1 MGWSPEMIARV
12 WEKAKKVYGEN
23 PNRFRKDECGAW
35 IAGAHYGNRA
45 SEFGWVIERR
55 DPNGGDGPDNLCPL
69 QWQNYVD
76 QTDGELTCI
85 VTAVRAHNV
94 ARALTPAGG

>member
-1 MGWSPEMIARV
+1 MSWSPELIAQV

-35 IAGAHYGNRA
+35 IAGAQYGNRS

-55 DPNGGDGPDNLCPL
+55 TPDGGDGLDNLLPL
-69 QWQNYVD
+69 QWQNFVD
-76 QTDGELTCI
+76 RDEGQLTPVVI
-85 VTAVRAHNV
+85 AVRAHNV
-94 ARALTPAGG
+94 ARGLTAIGT

>member
-1 MGWSPEMIARV
+1 MVWSQEMIAEV
-12 WEKAKKVYGEN
+12 WAKAKKVYGEN

-35 IAGAHYGNRA
+35 IAGAHYGNRS

-55 DPNGGDGPDNLCPL
+55 DPNGGDDPDNLVAL

-76 QTDGELTCI
+76 RDDGELTQV

-94 ARALTPAGG
+94 ARGLTAIGT